1 MLAPLVCILKQPTSL
16 NVPHGCSML
25 KKAKSLFL
33 QADSRGRRMRQA
45 EPARVVGLRY
55 VVSDD
60 AHADTMAVLR
70 LALSDAASPLAGR
83 EFDVEMPPP
92 HHGQAEFIVLRSR
105 FDAAVQRDWHV
116 NDKCQV
122 GPHAPLLCHDDHSS
136 QWQLSWKRKLNV
148 PVEATF

>member
-1 MLAPLVCILKQPTSL
+1 MSITSQIEG
-16 NVPHGCSML
+16 V
-25 KKAKSLFL
+25 

-105 FDAAVQRDWHV
+105 FDAAVQRDWRV
-116 NDKCQV
+116 SDKCQV
-122 GPHAPLLCHDDHSS
+122 APVPQCTPSATIISS
-136 QWQLSWKRKLNV
+136 GLQVHRDASEHEERTCSCL
-148 PVEATF
+148 VEAIYKFG